1 MVDPDEI
8 ILVVRTGGG
17 AVEFYKVSVEKY
29 TKVMELV
36 QPPRSKL

>member
-1 MVDPDEI
+1 MKPEEI
-8 ILVVRTGGG
+8 IVVVRTGGG

-29 TKVMELV
+29 TNVMELV